1 MRTAGVRRDRT
12 TFWRRG
18 SGQFAALA
26 AAALAIAALV
36 LVAASSAQERV
47 SHEAGEFE
55 SLGSS
60 TGIVI
65 AAPHGTFDANTAAMA
80 IDIARRL
87 GAGYVVFRG
96 TSGGLRINVNRP
108 TEGAGRACANEV
120 QSDRAQAVYNTYAR
134 LVRIA
139 GGGDR
144 LSLYVEIHGNVASQS
159 AQNIETA
166 SKGVTAAEAQAMKD
180 GYPAIL
186 AAIRHD
192 WPGYPALRLLVEPA
206 DRIFFTASC
215 AKALGI
221 FSTDLVPR
229 ALHFEFPRAAREPP
243 LLDGTSTLTASLLKR
258 FLQPR

>member
-1 MRTAGVRRDRT
+1 MLPWLRGAVR
-12 TFWRRG
+12 
-18 SGQFAALA
+18 SAALA
-26 AAALAIAALV
+26 VAALSIAPLV
-36 LVAASSAQERV
+36 LVPASRAQERV

-55 SLGSS
+55 YLGSS
-60 TGIVI
+60 TGVMV
-65 AAPHGTFDANTAAMA
+65 AAPHGTFDANTAALA
-80 IDIARRL
+80 INTARRL

-96 TSGGLRINVNRP
+96 SGRGLRINVNRP

-120 QSDRAQAVYNTYAR
+120 RSDRAHAVYDTYAQ

-139 GGGDR
+139 GGSDR
-144 LSLYVEIHGNVASQS
+144 LPLYVEIHGNAESRS

-166 SKGVTAAEAQAMKD
+166 SKGVTVAQAQTMKD
-180 GYPAIL
+180 GYPTIL

-192 WPGYPALRLLVEPA
+192 WPGYPALHLLVEPA

-221 FSTDLVPR
+221 LSTDLVPR
-229 ALHFEFPRAAREPP
+229 ALHFEFPRAAREPG
-243 LLDGTSTLTASLLKR
+243 LLDATSALTASLLKQ